1 MQIEI
6 RDLSKSYGKTIALRN
21 VSLTIEQGMFG
32 LLGPNGAGKSTLMRI
47 ISSLLEPT
55 SGHVL
60 VNGLRVAEN
69 KREIRRM
76 LGYLPQEFGLY
87 KRLNAMEFLDL
98 VADLKQVP
106 RGKGRRREIEQVLK
120 QVNMWESRKQRAGGY
135 SGGMKRRMGIA
146 QALLG
151 DPRLLIVDEPTAGL
165 DPQERTRFRN
175 LLTELSGERI
185 VILSTHIVADI
196 ENSCNRLAILDRG
209 KLAFVGE
216 QKALINKANGQVWE
230 GIAREGELEGL
241 RKRVQIVST
250 KKVDGNYLV
259 RYIGARLAVRNA
271 KPVAATLEDGYMVTV
286 LGGGYE
292 TVME

>member
-6 RDLSKSYGKTIALRN
+6 RGLSKSYRKIVALNN

-47 ISSLLEPT
+47 ISSLLAPT
-55 SGHVL
+55 SGQVL
-60 VNGLRVAEN
+60 VNGLDVAEN
-69 KREIRRM
+69 KREIRGL

-87 KRLNAMEFLDL
+87 KRLNALEFLDL

-106 RGKGRRREIEQVLK
+106 SGKGRRREIEQVLK

-151 DPRLLIVDEPTAGL
+151 NPRLLIVDEPTAGL

-175 LLTELSGERI
+175 LLTELSGERV
-185 VILSTHIVADI
+185 VILSTHIVADV
-196 ENSCNRLAILDRG
+196 ESSCNQLAILDRG
-209 KLAFVGE
+209 KLAFIGE
-216 QKALINKANGQVWE
+216 QKALLTKASGRVWE
-230 GIAREGELEGL
+230 AIVQDGELERL
-241 RKRVQIVST
+241 RNRVQVVST
-250 KKVDGNYLV
+250 KKADGGYVV
-259 RYIGARLAVRNA
+259 RYIGAQRAMRNA
-271 KPVAATLEDGYMVTV
+271 KPAAATLEDGYMVTV
-286 LGGGYE
+286 LGGGHE
-292 TVME
+292 TVM